1 MSLYFDVY
9 VPGYNKP
16 ESADALANALAD
28 LDQGKPYADMMRLR
42 ASGGAA
48 DECLDVYYLCR
59 DGQGRLVSRLWMGWG
74 RHDGAVGNWG
84 NFFTE
89 PDFRGQGI
97 GRTLLDMWQSDIK
110 KHPDA
115 PLALFCTAGS
125 ESLAQMYSPYGFR
138 CALEGATYGPL
149 YCPLGDSPTT
159 FREFCREYYK
169 PAKSLTFKPATL
181 EWRHEIDC
189 LFKFA
194 MLALGLDYLPRGV
207 ESLEKAILDGDGR
220 VEIIFA
226 DGKIPV
232 GVSLIMPDENR
243 DIRIHPSYLHLI

>member
-97 GRTLLDMWQSDIK
+97 GSEILLKCMD
-110 KHPDA
+110 
-115 PLALFCTAGS
+115 
-125 ESLAQMYSPYGFR
+125 ESPN
-138 CALEGATYGPL
+138 PL
-149 YCPLGDSPTT
+149 YLYVFSGNIRAIS
-159 FREFCREYYK
+159 FYEKFGFSLREAVGKTR
-169 PAKSLTFKPATL
+169 LIL
-181 EWRHEIDC
+181 ER
-189 LFKFA
+189 K
-194 MLALGLDYLPRGV
+194 G
-207 ESLEKAILDGDGR
+207 
-220 VEIIFA
+220 
-226 DGKIPV
+226 
-232 GVSLIMPDENR
+232 
-243 DIRIHPSYLHLI
+243 